1 MSKIRN
7 GFPPERTALDRVS
20 SRPFGLLHVL
30 ELVALCFCANLLRL
44 SNPER
49 DCQLTPRIPAPRRLT
64 AQSSRKERLVSWIH
78 PELKRFTFHRVWTRV
93 RPHQRQTLKD
103 RKRDNRR
110 AGRLAALL
118 ESRRREKS
126 RVRRP
131 LSAMD
136 CSVWLSACRTTRFAT
151 VNAGSENPQRSPL
164 LLPSIHTIAPFC

>member
-1 MSKIRN
+1 
-7 GFPPERTALDRVS
+7 LDRVS

-118 ESRRREKS
+118 GISEARNIACPKTLICNGLFGLALSLSNDPLRNCQRRFRKPAAK
-126 RVRRP
+126 P
-131 LSAMD
+131 LA
-136 CSVWLSACRTTRFAT
+136 FT
-151 VNAGSENPQRSPL
+151 VDSYDSTL
-164 LLPSIHTIAPFC
+164 LLTQQLGCALNRPF